1 MNFALLPEDIA
12 SVPHQWFE
20 AQLSRH
26 PKDVVHKICLE
37 AEVAALED
45 FHDCKTNIDEA
56 AKAITYP
63 ISNSSIQDLG
73 GYSDD
78 AIALCH
84 LWNLVINALIEWPS
98 SRTPDLVGLLS
109 AMSKVTDPIHW
120 GQLLNDHDEYQC
132 PWSQLPYL
140 TMYWRDDFWMTPGQ
154 ISRRVTDAAG
164 RSHARAVHV
173 KQQDVEAQLVAAGI
187 FKCKLQILRSIS
199 RRTFTVS
206 IQSQFRDCARS
217 PNRSLISALT
227 EWFCTG
233 KRPLQYIIRTLETVP
248 DPHDDIDAA
257 GDGEAEFQLKLDLQI
272 PAVANWIRHNGQRL

>member
-1 MNFALLPEDIA
+1 MIIALLPEDTA

-20 AQLSRH
+20 ARLGRQ
-26 PKDVVHKICLE
+26 PKNAVHKVCLE

-45 FHDCKTNIDEA
+45 FHDGKTSIGEA
-56 AKAITYP
+56 AKAITQP

-84 LWNLVINALIEWPS
+84 LWNLLTNALIEWPS

-109 AMSKVTDPIHW
+109 AMSKVTDPIHR
-120 GQLLNDHDEYQC
+120 GQLLNDHDENPC
-132 PWSQLPYL
+132 LWSQLPYI
-140 TMYWRDDFWMTPGQ
+140 TMVWRDDFWMTPGQ

-187 FKCKLQILRSIS
+187 FTCKL
-199 RRTFTVS
+199 
-206 IQSQFRDCARS
+206 
-217 PNRSLISALT
+217 
-227 EWFCTG
+227 
-233 KRPLQYIIRTLETVP
+233 
-248 DPHDDIDAA
+248 
-257 GDGEAEFQLKLDLQI
+257 
-272 PAVANWIRHNGQRL
+272 

>member
-1 MNFALLPEDIA
+1 
-12 SVPHQWFE
+12 
-20 AQLSRH
+20 
-26 PKDVVHKICLE
+26 
-37 AEVAALED
+37 
-45 FHDCKTNIDEA
+45 
-56 AKAITYP
+56 
-63 ISNSSIQDLG
+63 
-73 GYSDD
+73 
-78 AIALCH
+78 
-84 LWNLVINALIEWPS
+84 
-98 SRTPDLVGLLS
+98 
-109 AMSKVTDPIHW
+109 MSKVTDPIHW

-154 ISRRVTDAAG
+154 ISRRATDAAG

-272 PAVANWIRHNGQRL
+272 PAVANWIRHNGQRLYNDIGKLKEWHKRNIPAQARQFDQPKERWTFWQKRYVLRWAGKYSNRVGDRSFIHITIVMSE